1 MRKIRMGMVGGGK
14 GAFIGAIHRIAAQLD
29 NQIELVC
36 GAFSSDPENAIASG
50 KALYLEEERCY
61 HSYQEM
67 FEQEANLDDD
77 KRMDM
82 VAIVTPNHL
91 HFPVAKMALE
101 HGFHVMSDKPAT
113 IDLAETLAL
122 KEVIEKTGLLYGL
135 THTYTGYPMV
145 KEAKARIKQGQLGKI
160 KKVVV
165 EYPQGWLAHKSDE
178 DNKQAAWRLDPKK
191 SGISCCIGDIGIHAA
206 NLAEY
211 VTGLEITEICAELS
225 SSVTGRVLDDD
236 GTVLL
241 RFNSGA
247 QGTLQASQI
256 SIGEENSLKLRVYGE
271 TASIEWS
278 QLEPNSVWMKYADK
292 ASQLIRAGVGD
303 LDVVTQANM
312 STPAGHPEGYLE
324 AFANIYTQFSYQIR
338 NRLFPN
344 TSDISTNS
352 LVNINETAMND
363 VPGIE
368 SAIRGMAFIENV
380 VAASQS
386 ELKWHKFLLEPQDIA
401 IPSSHITRTK

>member
-29 NQIELVC
+29 NEIELVC
-36 GAFSSDPENAIASG
+36 GAFSSDADNAVASG
-50 KALYLEEERCY
+50 KALYLDEERCY
-61 HSYQEM
+61 RSYHDM
-67 FEQEANLDDD
+67 FAIEAKLGDD

-113 IDLAETLAL
+113 IDLAQTLAL
-122 KEVIEKTGLLYGL
+122 KTIIEKTGLLYGL

-145 KEAKARIKQGQLGKI
+145 KEAKARIKEGQLGKI

-165 EYPQGWLAHKSDE
+165 EYPQGWLANKEDE
-178 DNKQAAWRLDPKK
+178 ESKQATWRLDPQK
-191 SGISCCIGDIGIHAA
+191 SGVSCCMSDIGIHAA

-211 VTGLEITEICAELS
+211 VTGLRITELCADLS

-256 SIGEENSLKLRVYGE
+256 SVGEENSLKLRVYGE
-271 TASIEWS
+271 RASIEWS
-278 QLEPNSVWMKYADK
+278 QLEPNSLWMKYSDK
-292 ASQLIRAGVGD
+292 ASRLIRAGVGEMNAI
-303 LDVVTQANM
+303 TQANM
-312 STPAGHPEGYLE
+312 RTPGGHPEGYLE

-338 NRLFPN
+338 NRLFTG
-344 TSDISTNS
+344 TSDI
-352 LVNINETAMND
+352 NEAAMKD
-363 VPGIE
+363 VPGID

-386 ELKWHKFLLEPQDIA
+386 EFKWHKFSLEPNKIT
-401 IPSSHITRTK
+401 IPTINSNKKNKV

>member
-1 MRKIRMGMVGGGK
+1 MGRVGGGK

-36 GAFSSDPENAIASG
+36 GAFSSDADNAVASG
-50 KALYLEEERCY
+50 KALYLDEERCY
-61 HSYQEM
+61 RSYQDM
-67 FEQEANLDDD
+67 FAKEAKLGDD

-113 IDLAETLAL
+113 IDLAQTLAL
-122 KEVIEKTGLLYGL
+122 QGIIEQTGLLYGL

-145 KEAKARIKQGQLGKI
+145 KEAKARIEQGQLGKI

-165 EYPQGWLAHKSDE
+165 EYPQGWLANKSDE

-211 VTGLEITEICAELS
+211 VTGLAITDICADLS
-225 SSVTGRVLDDD
+225 SSVAGRVLDDD
-236 GTVLL
+236 STVLL

-256 SIGEENSLKLRVYGE
+256 SVGEENSLKLRVYGE

-278 QLEPNSVWMKYADK
+278 QLEPNSLWMKYSNK
-292 ASQLIRAGVGD
+292 PSHLIRAGVGKMD
-303 LDVVTQANM
+303 AITQANM
-312 STPAGHPEGYLE
+312 RTPAGHPEGYLE

-338 NRLFPN
+338 NRLFTD
-344 TSDISTNS
+344 TSDI
-352 LVNINETAMND
+352 NEAAMKD

-386 ELKWHKFLLEPQDIA
+386 ELKWHKFSLEPQSIT
-401 IPSSHITRTK
+401 IPSSHTNIRNKA

>member
-14 GAFIGAIHRIAAQLD
+14 GAFIGAIHRIASQLD

-36 GAFSSDPENAIASG
+36 GAFSSDPNNAVASG
-50 KALYLEEERCY
+50 KALYLDEERCY
-61 HSYQEM
+61 RSYQEM
-67 FEQEANLDDD
+67 FEQEAKLGDD
-77 KRMDM
+77 KRIDM

-101 HGFHVMSDKPAT
+101 YGFHVMSDKPAT
-113 IDLAETLAL
+113 VNLAEALAL
-122 KEVIEKTGLLYGL
+122 KEVIKQTGLLYGL

-145 KEAKARIKQGQLGKI
+145 KEAKARIKQGQLGNI
-160 KKVVV
+160 RKVVV
-165 EYPQGWLAHKSDE
+165 EYPQGWLASKSDE
-178 DNKQAAWRLDPKK
+178 SSKQAIWRLDPKK
-191 SGISCCIGDIGIHAA
+191 SGISCCMGDIGVHAA

-211 VTGLEITEICAELS
+211 VTGLLITEICADLS
-225 SSVTGRVLDDD
+225 SSVVGRVLDDD

-247 QGTLQASQI
+247 QGVLQASQI
-256 SIGEENSLKLRVYGE
+256 SVGEENALKLRVYGE

-278 QLEPNSVWMKYADK
+278 QLEPNSVWMKYSNK
-292 ASQLIRAGVGD
+292 PSQLIRAGVGEMD
-303 LDVVTQANM
+303 ETTQANM
-312 STPAGHPEGYLE
+312 RTPAGHPEGYLE

-338 NRLFPN
+338 NRLFPATSKN
-344 TSDISTNS
+344 TTNS

-380 VAASQS
+380 VVASQS
-386 ELKWHKFLLEPQDIA
+386 ELKWHKFLLKPQSIVMP
-401 IPSSHITRTK
+401 PSDT

>member
-29 NQIELVC
+29 NEIELVC
-36 GAFSSDPENAIASG
+36 GAFSSDADNSVASG
-50 KALYLEEERCY
+50 KALYLEEQRCY
-61 HSYQEM
+61 RSYQDM
-67 FEQEANLDDD
+67 FTIEAKLGDD

-113 IDLAETLAL
+113 IDLAQTLAL
-122 KEVIEKTGLLYGL
+122 KTIIEKTGLLYGL

-145 KEAKARIKQGQLGKI
+145 KEAKARIKEGQLGKI

-165 EYPQGWLAHKSDE
+165 EYPQGWLANKE
-178 DNKQAAWRLDPKK
+178 DKDSKQATWRLDPQK
-191 SGISCCIGDIGIHAA
+191 SGISCCMADIGVHAA

-211 VTGLEITEICAELS
+211 VTGLAITEVCADLS
-225 SSVTGRVLDDD
+225 NSVTGRLLDDD

-247 QGTLQASQI
+247 KGTLQASQI
-256 SIGEENSLKLRVYGE
+256 SVGEENSLKLRVYGE

-278 QLEPNSVWMKYADK
+278 QLEPNSLWMKYSDK
-292 ASQLIRAGVGD
+292 ASQLLRVGVGEMNAI
-303 LDVVTQANM
+303 TQANM
-312 STPAGHPEGYLE
+312 RTPAGHPEGYLE

-338 NRLFPN
+338 NRLF
-344 TSDISTNS
+344 TDTNDT
-352 LVNINETAMND
+352 NEAAIKD
-363 VPGIE
+363 VPGID

-386 ELKWHKFLLEPQDIA
+386 ELKWHKFLLEPQKITIPAINSNEQNKVLRDI
-401 IPSSHITRTK
+401 S

>member
-1 MRKIRMGMVGGGK
+1 MGMVGGGK

-29 NQIELVC
+29 NEIELVC
-36 GAFSSDPENAIASG
+36 GAFSSDADNAVASG
-50 KALYLEEERCY
+50 KALYLDEERCY
-61 HSYQEM
+61 RSYHDM
-67 FEQEANLDDD
+67 FAIEAKLGDD

-113 IDLAETLAL
+113 IDLAQTLAL
-122 KEVIEKTGLLYGL
+122 KTIIEKTGLLYGL

-145 KEAKARIKQGQLGKI
+145 KEAKARIKEGQLGKI

-165 EYPQGWLAHKSDE
+165 EYPQGWLANKEDE
-178 DNKQAAWRLDPKK
+178 ESKQATWRLDPQK
-191 SGISCCIGDIGIHAA
+191 SGVSCCMSDIGIHAA

-211 VTGLEITEICAELS
+211 VTGLRITELCADLS

-256 SIGEENSLKLRVYGE
+256 SVGEENSLKLRVYGE
-271 TASIEWS
+271 RASIEWS
-278 QLEPNSVWMKYADK
+278 QLEPNSLWMKYSDK
-292 ASQLIRAGVGD
+292 ASRLIRAGVGEMNAI
-303 LDVVTQANM
+303 TQANM
-312 STPAGHPEGYLE
+312 RTPGGHPEGYLE

-338 NRLFPN
+338 NRLFTG
-344 TSDISTNS
+344 TSDI
-352 LVNINETAMND
+352 NEAAMKD
-363 VPGIE
+363 VPGID

-386 ELKWHKFLLEPQDIA
+386 EFKWHKFSLEPNKIT
-401 IPSSHITRTK
+401 IPTINSNKKNKV

>member
-36 GAFSSDPENAIASG
+36 GAFSSDPDNALASG
-50 KALYLEEERCY
+50 KALYLDETRCY
-61 HSYQEM
+61 RCYQEM
-67 FEQEANLDDD
+67 FEQEAKLGDD

-82 VAIVTPNHL
+82 VSIVTPNHL
-91 HFPVAKMALE
+91 HFPIAKMALE

-113 IDLAETLAL
+113 VDLAQTLAL
-122 KEVIEKTGLLYGL
+122 KNIVDQTGLLYGL

-145 KEAKARIKQGQLGKI
+145 KEVRARIEQGQIGKI

-165 EYPQGWLAHKSDE
+165 EYPQGWLAHESDG
-178 DNKQAAWRLDPKK
+178 DSKQAVWRLDPKK
-191 SGISCCIGDIGIHAA
+191 SGISCCMADIGVHAA

-211 VTGLEITEICAELS
+211 VTGLAITEICADLS
-225 SSVTGRVLDDD
+225 SRVTGRVLDDD
-236 GTVLL
+236 GSVLL

-247 QGTLQASQI
+247 QGVLLASQI
-256 SIGEENSLKLRVYGE
+256 SVGEENSLKLRVYGE

-278 QLEPNSVWMKYADK
+278 QLEPNSVWMKFADK
-292 ASQLIRAGVGD
+292 SSQLIRAGVGEMAAI
-303 LDVVTQANM
+303 TQANM
-312 STPAGHPEGYLE
+312 RTPAGHPEGYLE

-338 NRLFPN
+338 SRLFGN
-344 TSDISTNS
+344 TSDI
-352 LVNINETAMND
+352 NIAAMND
-363 VPGIE
+363 VPGIGA
-368 SAIRGMAFIENV
+368 AIRGMAFIENV

-386 ELKWHKFLLEPQDIA
+386 ELKWHPFSL
-401 IPSSHITRTK
+401 IPLKPHSIKKDNIDGTENEKN